1 MYRKNLEGN
10 TKLLKMAKSGGK
22 DWWKSFILVFCVPL
36 VVKSV
41 ASVFLK
47 RYEYENYNLLKI
59 NTTGK

>member
-1 MYRKNLEGN
+1 
-10 TKLLKMAKSGGK
+10 MAKSGGK